1 MVVTGWILLAIPVG
15 GIGAVVRV
23 LATRAGETR
32 LPGGAPTATALV
44 NVVGAAL
51 LGLVAGS
58 GGDAALLVFGGGLL
72 GGMTTF
78 STWMVEVDAVARSGR
93 VRGALALVVLPLVVG
108 ALAYAGA
115 SALR

>member
-1 MVVTGWILLAIPVG
+1 MSGWLLLAIPLG

-23 LATRAGETR
+23 LATAHGETR

-51 LGLVAGS
+51 LGLVAGW
-58 GGDAALLVFGGGLL
+58 GGDLALLVLGGGLL

-78 STWMVEVDAVARSGR
+78 STWLVEADEAARTGR
-93 VRGALALVVLPLVVG
+93 ARTALLIVVVPLVLG
-108 ALAYAGA
+108 ALAYAA
-115 SALR
+115 ARALA